1 MGVSAPVKITIRRE
15 GVKYIV
21 EPNGV
26 TIPPSTDVHWTAE
39 DSAVVLWFPRQDVF
53 GVSEQPIAAGESVTL
68 SFEGGNSGETIAYSV
83 YLTTDIGFAGG
94 GDGNEPN
101 IIIG

>member
-1 MGVSAPVKITIRRE
+1 MGASAPVEITIRRE

-21 EPNGV
+21 DPNGV
-26 TIPPSTDVHWTAE
+26 TIPPSTAVRWTAE
-39 DSAVVLWFPRQDVF
+39 GSDVVLWFPRQEIF
-53 GVSEQPIAAGESVTL
+53 GLSEQPIAAGESVTL
-68 SFEGGNSGETIAYSV
+68 SFEGGNSGETVAYSV
-83 YLTTDIGFAGG
+83 YIMTEIGFAGG